1 MRTVFRDMQR
11 SRAGQRKIHRRASLH
26 GGVSRKSG
34 YTPGSVVGD
43 HLSHS
48 GPRCAPMPAIGVC
61 APAAGGECV
70 LPAPYGAYL
79 DLHRGGDYPCHRAVA
94 GPLASLSLFTAT
106 GHSMRSGGAR
116 PAPPGGG
123 GGPPPGTPEGAWGQ
137 VPPLSSTGGCHRR
150 LTPPGLTPCANFC
163 SLRVLQ
169 TEPKPLGLHEQRCR
183 EVPRPSRAA
192 ATYRTFA

>member
-106 GHSMRSGGAR
+106 GHSMRSGCAR
-116 PAPPGGG
+116 PDPRGGMGASAPTFIEWRLPSSAHAARAYTLRQLLLVTGPANGAEAPRTSRTAVPGS
-123 GGPPPGTPEGAWGQ
+123 
-137 VPPLSSTGGCHRR
+137 SSTLTGRGHLPNFR
-150 LTPPGLTPCANFC
+150 LTNG
-163 SLRVLQ
+163 S
-169 TEPKPLGLHEQRCR
+169 G
-183 EVPRPSRAA
+183 
-192 ATYRTFA
+192 